1 MAQDR
6 IAAAAAQVAERRLAR
21 ARLAR
26 LTELETLEDGYAVQ
40 QEANRALEQ
49 RLGARVGHKIGGTTA
64 PMRAYINVPEP
75 IGGEVFASTVHASG
89 TVLPL
94 GSFVRPGVETEIAV
108 RLRHGLPPREQAYG
122 RDEVTAATEA
132 VMAAIEVVD
141 DRYED
146 FRSIGA
152 ATVIADN
159 AFNAGS
165 LLGEAV
171 RDFNALDLGA
181 LRARTLIDGRE
192 VATGLSD
199 ALLGHPMD
207 ALAWL
212 ANRRSR
218 LGLGLEA
225 GTFVSLGSI
234 TPVQWVEKPSSFRI
248 EVEALGAVEVAF
260 A

>member
-6 IAAAAAQVAERRLAR
+6 IEAAATLVAR
-21 ARLAR
+21 ARLERTPLPR
-26 LTELETLEDGYAVQ
+26 LDALATLEDGYAAQ
-40 QEANRALEQ
+40 QRANAALEE
-49 RLGARVGHKIGGTTA
+49 RLGPRVGHKIGGTTG

-75 IGGEVFASTVHASG
+75 VAGEVFATIVHADG
-89 TVLPL
+89 ARLRI
-94 GSFVRPGVETEIAV
+94 GDYRRAGVETEIAV
-108 RLRHGLPPREQAYG
+108 RLARDLPPR
-122 RDEVTAATEA
+122 DEPYTPEDVAEAVDA

-146 FRSIGA
+146 FRTVGA
-152 ATVIADN
+152 PTLVADN
-159 AFNAGS
+159 AFDAGS
-165 LLGEAV
+165 ILGDPA
-171 RDFNALDLGA
+171 RGLAPLDTGR

-192 VATGLSD
+192 VATGTSD

-212 ANRRSR
+212 ANRRSA

-225 GTFVSLGSI
+225 GGFVSLGSI
-234 TPVQWVEKPSSFRI
+234 TPVQWVAAPARYRI